1 VVRIKPLLDGQVV
14 CEPGHRT
21 IPADYILWQGIHVCA
36 VTRREGRD
44 YLVRDLPVG
53 HSAHH
58 PFTVNL
64 AERRVDGTVEETAW
78 LWRPFLES
86 LLAPKTDPVRFTREI
101 ISERKEVMIINCL
114 DFMYGHCLGMLLQV
128 PRHLR
133 DNPDLGLIVLIPSFL
148 RWLVPDGV
156 AEIWTVDLNLKEMR
170 EYHPDLH
177 ERITTECA
185 RFQKIF
191 LSEVCDFPGGFDL
204 EDFTRI
210 GVHRFNEEP
219 PVVTFIWRD
228 DRPWLPQFWWRWLRK
243 LRSRRLLLEFQN
255 RLVRRFF
262 EKLRK
267 SVPGV
272 RCCVAG
278 LGRSTSFPGW
288 IEDMRVE
295 EYSLETERATA
306 RRYAQSRIVVGV
318 HGANMLLPSG
328 LAGMTIELV
337 PPGKWDCLL
346 TDILNNETNAQLAA
360 FRYRFVPVST
370 SPSTLAEIAVPMLQR
385 FRDIARLFD
394 EDHIMAGKLK

>member
-1 VVRIKPLLDGQVV
+1 VVQIKPLVDGQVV
-14 CEPGHRT
+14 CEPGHGT

-64 AERRVDGTVEETAW
+64 AEGRVDGIAEETAW
-78 LWRPFLES
+78 LWRPLLES

-101 ISERKEVMIINCL
+101 FSERKEVLIINCL
-114 DFMYGHCLGMLLQV
+114 DFMYGHCLGMLLHV
-128 PRHLR
+128 SRHLR
-133 DNPDLGLIVLIPSFL
+133 ENPDLGLIVLIPSFL

-156 AEIWTVDLNLKEMR
+156 AEIWTVDLSLKQMR

-177 ERITTECA
+177 ERITAECS
-185 RFQKIF
+185 RFQKIL
-191 LSEVCDFPGGFDL
+191 LSGVCDFPGGFGI
-204 EDFTRI
+204 ENFTRI
-210 GVHRFNEEP
+210 AVHRFDEEP

-228 DRPWLPQFWWRWLRK
+228 DRPWLPEFWWRWLRK

-255 RLVRRFF
+255 RQVRRFF
-262 EKLRK
+262 QEIRQAEPK
-267 SVPGV
+267 VA
-272 RCCVAG
+272 CCVAG

-295 EYSLETERATA
+295 KYSLETERATA

-346 TDILNNETNAQLAA
+346 LDILNNENNARLAP
-360 FRYRFVPVST
+360 FRYRFVPVNT
-370 SPSTLAEIAVPMLQR
+370 SPATLAQIAVPMLKR

-394 EDHIMAGKLK
+394 EDHAMAGKLK